1 MAIIANI
8 HEAKT
13 RFSQLLEA
21 AHSGD
26 EVIIA
31 KAGVPYARL
40 VPIVATAA
48 RQPGALRGQ
57 IAGDLEGPVEGDELG
72 GWG

>member
-1 MAIIANI
+1 MGIIANI

-13 RFSQLLEA
+13 RFSQLLER
-21 AHSGD
+21 AHAGE
-26 EVIIA
+26 EVVIA

-40 VPIVATAA
+40 VPILVSPA
-48 RQPGALRGQ
+48 RRPGALRGQ
-57 IAGDLEGPVEGDELG
+57 ITGDLEGPVGQDELE